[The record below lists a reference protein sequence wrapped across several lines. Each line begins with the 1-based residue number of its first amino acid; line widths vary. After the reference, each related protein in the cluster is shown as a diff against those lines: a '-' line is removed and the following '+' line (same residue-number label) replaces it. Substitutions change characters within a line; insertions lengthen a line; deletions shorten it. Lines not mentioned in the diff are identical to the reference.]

1 MYNENRVFAVIL
13 AGGIG
18 QRMDSSIPKQF
29 LEIDNR
35 PVIIHTLIRFQ
46 KSSEV
51 DGIVIVCV
59 DGWEERLS
67 ELTRQY
73 GITKVTNI
81 IKGGVNGM
89 ASTYNGLKC
98 VKNFA
103 KDGDIVVI
111 HDSVRPIITLDVI
124 SDCIK
129 VCSENGNGCAS
140 IPMQETIVRTEDHK
154 SGDINIDRSNIM
166 RVQTPQA
173 YRLGTISEV
182 YEKAYSEGI
191 KDSVYANTLLLQM
204 GGTIFFSKG
213 SVYNLKVTTPEDL
226 DILRAIIEIQHKNE
240 LS

>member
-1 MYNENRVFAVIL
+1 
-13 AGGIG
+13 
-18 QRMDSSIPKQF
+18 
-29 LEIDNR
+29 
-35 PVIIHTLIRFQ
+35 
-46 KSSEV
+46 
-51 DGIVIVCV
+51 
-59 DGWEERLS
+59 
-67 ELTRQY
+67 
-73 GITKVTNI
+73 
-81 IKGGVNGM
+81 M